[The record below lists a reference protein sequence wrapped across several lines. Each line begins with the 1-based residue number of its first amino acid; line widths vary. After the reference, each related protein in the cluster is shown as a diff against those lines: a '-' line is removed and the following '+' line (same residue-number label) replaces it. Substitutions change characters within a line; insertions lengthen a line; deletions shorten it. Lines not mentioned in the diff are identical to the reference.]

1 MISLLICRPDEHGQ
15 KTRSGATRRWRLSVL
30 TAETLFLV
38 VVIRTSVSSLHSLQ
52 SCLHLADWHQWQL
65 VYLKQISPPAAPR
78 LSPAPPSPA
87 PSLICFPNPLQ
98 SSRQNCG
105 SFLQRFSLC
114 CSRYFVIFSK
124 PVSGEAVNIWF
135 CWDCCETLKFYSQST
150 NRNWGRQ
157 VAGLKIKW

>member
-1 MISLLICRPDEHGQ
+1 MSNFDLFANLPSWRTWTKDKERRD
-15 KTRSGATRRWRLSVL
+15 KKMKVVSVNSGDSVPCCCDQDKC
-30 TAETLFLV
+30 
-38 VVIRTSVSSLHSLQ
+38 LHSLQ

-65 VYLKQISPPAAPR
+65 VYLKQISPPSPPR
-78 LSPAPPSPA
+78 PRPVSYLFSKPTSKLETKLR
-87 PSLICFPNPLQ
+87 LISTDLV
-98 SSRQNCG
+98 
-105 SFLQRFSLC
+105 